1 MRESPASRDFPF
13 PAWSCPESILHAK
26 TSGSTNHAKS
36 LRPEESLSFS
46 KRAHQPL
53 SLSSSADAVQCGK
66 VAGRAILLLRALSL
80 GAPAARRDCS
90 RSAGTCGPPARLQR
104 RRTVAHVY
112 VDDRSVRP
120 RQTAPSISGA
130 GYGRFRLIR
139 IIGALRKRFRAV
151 RSSTKQMI
159 IAGRR
164 KTEAF
169 SRSSRPRR
177 SASCREGD
185 ASQPEYTTWYR

>member
-104 RRTVAHVY
+104 RRTLERAGGARLRR
-112 VDDRSVRP
+112 RS
-120 RQTAPSISGA
+120 
-130 GYGRFRLIR
+130 
-139 IIGALRKRFRAV
+139 FRA
-151 RSSTKQMI
+151 STTNSPEHLRGWLRTLS
-159 IAGRR
+159 AH
-164 KTEAF
+164 
-169 SRSSRPRR
+169 PNHR
-177 SASCREGD
+177 SASQAFPGGPVQHQTNDNCW
-185 ASQPEYTTWYR
+185 APEDGSVL